1 MWNQR
6 LYDLSA
12 RHPPPLSPSAF
23 QPSSNFQQIYKW
35 KKKLKGRKSHKF
47 SKSHCPESGRTEW
60 MPPARKSCSGKSSA
74 EIVLHKHAPTSCHAA
89 HDTSQP
95 ASACHVPAQGMSAHQ
110 WLCAQPEI
118 RKCERWV
125 EMCVKGGSPR
135 ICGHLQN
142 QRERAYV
149 KRKPNHTLEICGL
162 SSTEWF
168 G

>member
-23 QPSSNFQQIYKW
+23 QPSSNFQQIYRW

-47 SKSHCPESGRTEW
+47 SKSHCPESGRTRW

-74 EIVLHKHAPTSCHAA
+74 EIVLHKHVPTSCHAA

-110 WLCAQPEI
+110 WLMCPARNKEMWEVSWNVCQGWKSPYMWTFTES
-118 RKCERWV
+118 ER
-125 EMCVKGGSPR
+125 EGLCK
-135 ICGHLQN
+135 
-142 QRERAYV
+142 
-149 KRKPNHTLEICGL
+149 KKTKPHSGNL
-162 SSTEWF
+162 WA
-168 G
+168 